1 MAPTCVLGSQS
12 VGARKGCGAKGGLA
26 YARGRKPPLRNTL
39 YRPGR
44 KLQRCFGPMGVGAG
58 PFAPMQ
64 SVGKWAEHRT
74 KAKPNGCGASKCEA
88 WAADFVRHSRLALV
102 RPFFVPRNQE
112 RSFSGRVRVWGLF
125 AFSRCNPLKANGPHL
140 RAREP
145 VGWGEERVWSKR
157 GACVRSR
164 EKATLAEHAFPPRKI
179 GAKMLRPDGCRC

>member
-1 MAPTCVLGSQS
+1 
-12 VGARKGCGAKGGLA
+12 
-26 YARGRKPPLRNTL
+26 
-39 YRPGR
+39 
-44 KLQRCFGPMGVGAG
+44 MGVGAD

-102 RPFFVPRNQE
+102 RPFFVPRNPE

-125 AFSRCNPLKANGPHL
+125 AFSRCNPLKANGLHL

-145 VGWGEERVWSKR
+145 SRLGR
-157 GACVRSR
+157 GKGVEQKEWLAYALR
-164 EKATLAEHAFPPRKI
+164 EKATLAEHAFPPREI
-179 GAKMLRPDGCRC
+179 SHRSFSDDTDRSRAKQRGR